1 MSYDGRDISQFGCLR
16 HWGMIHQS
24 TESFEPIKVFHPV
37 LANAAM
43 ELLDLQMGI
52 VSVLRKY
59 RLWFAQSG

>member
-1 MSYDGRDISQFGCLR
+1 
-16 HWGMIHQS
+16 MIHQS